1 MYEIRMTKTFRK
13 DAERCRKRGY
23 DMELLKTAIRLLES
37 DGKLPATYRPHKL
50 SAQYDGCWEC
60 HLKPD
65 WLLIWEQN
73 DTELVLLFTGT
84 GTHSDLFWF
93 TLPNFITHK
102 ILPPHT
108 PCGGSIIFYRGGSP
122 LDPWC
127 LSMVLD
133 IGCRQIPAR
142 YLSLWQVQSNKQWFS
157 PKTLAKINILLYLCT
172 RNI

>member
-73 DTELVLLFTGT
+73 DNELVLLFTGT
-84 GTHSDLFWF
+84 GTHSDLF
-93 TLPNFITHK
+93 
-102 ILPPHT
+102 
-108 PCGGSIIFYRGGSP
+108 
-122 LDPWC
+122 
-127 LSMVLD
+127 
-133 IGCRQIPAR
+133 
-142 YLSLWQVQSNKQWFS
+142 
-157 PKTLAKINILLYLCT
+157 
-172 RNI
+172 